1 MNWLKGNGYSVLV
14 LWRCYSRNKIRCN
27 LWYQLSSVNKKQVVI
42 PLIRGFSHATFF
54 YWQRIWPGS
63 ILWLRGPSSVRVTQQ
78 SPGASEP
85 ITMEWKY
92 HTILQL
98 TWIPQWTIDLC
109 RSTWF
114 SNFQQPQ
121 LSITAE
127 GKRQNFVTVIVPRKE
142 YDTQGAIN
150 DQTIPW
156 HRTSFLVYRSLCCVC
171 AVAFMWKQIYGC

>member
-1 MNWLKGNGYSVLV
+1 MDIQSLSYGGVTVETKSGAICGTSYHLWIRSRWSFHYSEAFLM
-14 LWRCYSRNKIRCN
+14 L
-27 LWYQLSSVNKKQVVI
+27 
-42 PLIRGFSHATFF
+42 FF

-63 ILWLRGPSSVRVTQQ
+63 ILWLRGSSSVRVTQQ
-78 SPGASEP
+78 SPVASEP
-85 ITMEWKY
+85 ITMKWKY

-98 TWIPQWTIDLC
+98 TWTPQWTIDLC

-127 GKRQNFVTVIVPRKE
+127 GKRQNSVTVIVPRKE